1 MIIGAHIIV
10 TSTNPKADHAF
21 LREVLK
27 LPHVDDGGYLIFGL
41 PPSEMSVHQ
50 ADKNSGYELF
60 LMCEDVQAFV
70 AEMKK
75 HNVSCSPV
83 ADQGWGLLTQ
93 IQLPAGGKLAVYEPR
108 HARPHAA
115 TSKRKVRGKK

>member
-1 MIIGAHIIV
+1 MIIGAHMVI

-21 LREVLK
+21 LRNILK

-41 PPSEMSVHQ
+41 PPSDMSVHQ
-50 ADKNSGYELF
+50 ADKNAVHELF
-60 LMCEDVQAFV
+60 LMCDDVQDFV

-75 HNVSCSPV
+75 RNVSCSPV

-93 IQLPAGGKLAVYEPR
+93 MQLPGGGKLAVYEPR
-108 HARPHAA
+108 HARP
-115 TSKRKVRGKK
+115 K